1 MGGNVLN
8 EIMHKIYAACRF
20 FCRRLWQR
28 LGRRDG
34 VGQFTGQED
43 PPAIQSTYIQ
53 IIGRKNRTSM
63 PDEREIRVQRLQ
75 ELREQG
81 INPYPNSVERT
92 NTIADVLEHFD
103 EFVGPENSYTLVGRI
118 RLMREMGKAAFAKIE
133 DGTGSIQVYFRINDV
148 GEAAYRAIKL
158 LDLGDF
164 IQVSGFLFVTR
175 TGERTLHVKHY
186 RILTKGLRPLPEK
199 YHGLED
205 KEIRQRKRYL
215 DLIANG
221 DEVKQVFVTRSR
233 TITAMRHFLDDH
245 AFIEVETPVLQPL
258 YGGATARPFITH
270 HNKLDRDLYLRIA
283 VELYHKRLIVGGF
296 ERVYEIGRN
305 FRNEGIDRSHN
316 PEFTML
322 EFYEAYADYNDT
334 MKLVEEMIAYVAT
347 QVKGAPTITYQ
358 GTEIDLTPPWR
369 RIPLLEA
376 IAQYTGIQVERYPE
390 RESLAA
396 EMRAQNYEVDPKAG
410 RGRLIDDLMKAM
422 FRKGYP
428 DLKQALFLTDYPLDI
443 SPLAKKHREIP
454 GLVERF
460 QPFVGGLEIGNAF
473 TELNDPLDQ
482 RARFE
487 DQLRQRSQGDD
498 EAQVLDEDFL
508 EAMEVGM
515 PPTSGVGIGID
526 RLVMAMTDQ
535 ESIRDVILFPTLRT
549 VVEE

>member
-1 MGGNVLN
+1 MSGNVLN
-8 EIMHKIYAACRF
+8 EIIHKIYAACTF
-20 FCRRLWQR
+20 LCRLLWQL

-34 VGQFTGQED
+34 VGHFTGQED
-43 PPAIQSTYIQ
+43 LSVVQSYHTQ
-53 IIGRKNRTSM
+53 MIGRKNKISM
-63 PDEREIRVQRLQ
+63 PDEREIRLQRLQ

-81 INPYPNSVERT
+81 INPYPNNVERT

-133 DGTGSIQVYFRINDV
+133 DGSGSIQVYFRINDL

-270 HNKLDRDLYLRIA
+270 HNTLDRDLYLRIA

-347 QVKGAPTITYQ
+347 QVKGIPTITYQ

-376 IAQYTGIQVERYPE
+376 IAEYTGIQVDRYTD

-460 QPFVGGLEIGNAF
+460 QPFIGGLEMGNAF

-482 RARFE
+482 RTRFE
-487 DQLRQRSQGDD
+487 DQLRQRLQGDD

-535 ESIRDVILFPTLRT
+535 ESIRDVILFPTLRK

>member
-1 MGGNVLN
+1 
-8 EIMHKIYAACRF
+8 
-20 FCRRLWQR
+20 
-28 LGRRDG
+28 
-34 VGQFTGQED
+34 
-43 PPAIQSTYIQ
+43 
-53 IIGRKNRTSM
+53 M

-81 INPYPNSVERT
+81 INPYPNNVERT
-92 NTIADVLEHFD
+92 HTIADVLEHFE
-103 EFVGPENSYTLVGRI
+103 EFVGPEHSYTLVGRI

-148 GEAAYRAIKL
+148 GEAAYRTIKL

-186 RILTKGLRPLPEK
+186 RLLAKGLRPLPEK

-233 TITAMRHFLDDH
+233 TITAMRHFLDDNN
-245 AFIEVETPVLQPL
+245 FIEVETPVLQPL
-258 YGGATARPFITH
+258 YGGATARPFVTH

-334 MKLVEEMIAYVAT
+334 MKLVEEMIAYVAL
-347 QVKGAPTITYQ
+347 QVKGTPIITYQ

-376 IAQYTGIQVERYPE
+376 IAEYTGIEVERYPD